1 MPLTRR
7 CAYDELLPTH
17 LLRRNTNMSA
27 FIEPPKRIGLLL
39 RIGIRI
45 SRRVT
50 GKDILVAR
58 LLSWYP
64 KAAYGSA
71 MLEALVVHHDKTL
84 DNRIIKL
91 VRIQA
96 SISAACPFC
105 VDMNSF
111 EYKNA
116 GITDTEYASLK
127 AADNYADV
135 HTFTRREEVAIE
147 YARLI
152 SQTPLVFP
160 EPFIAELKET
170 FQEREIVILAS
181 TAAQVNYWA
190 RLNSALGVPSAGF
203 MEK

>member
-1 MPLTRR
+1 MWR
-7 CAYDELLPTH
+7 DEYEDQILSHRLQ
-17 LLRRNTNMSA
+17 RNTVMNA
-27 FIEPPKRIGLLL
+27 FIEPPKRIGWLL

-71 MLEALVVHHDKTL
+71 MLESLVVHHDKVL
-84 DNRIIKL
+84 DDRIIKL

-111 EYKNA
+111 EYRKA
-116 GITDTEYASLK
+116 GITDTEYTSLK
-127 AADNYADV
+127 TAENYADA
-135 HTFTRREEVAIE
+135 HTFTRREEVAME

-160 EPFIAELKET
+160 EPFIAELKQT

-181 TAAQVNYWA
+181 TASQVNYWA

-203 MEK
+203 MEDL